1 MNKLLKNQ
9 IVNLLKITEKML
21 KIVYHLALFIDNND
35 NDMTFSGILFICALV
50 VSFAGANKQYSLK
63 KSCYSLIVSFT
74 QVKNYI
80 MLLAP
85 ISSFSFGFSV
95 GSNLDISNVMCPL
108 EENVAVVAEWRTRV
122 GYVRALF
129 KPHAVYN

>member
-1 MNKLLKNQ
+1 
-9 IVNLLKITEKML
+9 ML
-21 KIVYHLALFIDNND
+21 KIVYHLASFIDNND
-35 NDMTFSGILFICALV
+35 NDITFSGILFICALV

-95 GSNLDISNVMCPL
+95 GSNLDISNFICPL
-108 EENVAVVAEWRTRV
+108 EENVAVVADQGRLCKGSFQTACSLQL
-122 GYVRALF
+122 GG
-129 KPHAVYN
+129 

>member
-1 MNKLLKNQ
+1 MYIYIYIYIY
-9 IVNLLKITEKML
+9 IVF
-21 KIVYHLALFIDNND
+21 IV
-35 NDMTFSGILFICALV
+35 
-50 VSFAGANKQYSLK
+50 QR
-63 KSCYSLIVSFT
+63 FT

-95 GSNLDISNVMCPL
+95 DSNLDIRKVMCPL
-108 EENVAVVAEWRTRV
+108 EENVDVVPLWRTRV

-129 KPHAVYN
+129 IPHAVYN